1 MAVMPILRVEIP
13 TYEQR
18 EQPGPHTVYKIH
30 VETLKDSWDVYRRY
44 SEFATLHATI
54 SPPMP
59 PAPLPPKNILKR
71 SWKLVREI
79 GGLFPSTSEN
89 DSLDHDAIEQRRE
102 ALEFYLRAILAAR
115 DDQWRSN
122 LAFIRFLDALGR
134 DKKGSEIVEEHTHQA
149 NTSTSSRSPI
159 ISTSTVRP
167 SATRSHPT
175 ELRPWA
181 SRPQAVET
189 EQTRPLSD
197 AELLQRQTDTLMRDQ
212 NVQAEHLAKVLQ
224 RQRQLGIAIHDE
236 LAEHAELLTSL
247 DSAVSDTRNNID
259 AAQTQLKRFD

>member
-1 MAVMPILRVEIP
+1 MAVKPILRVEVP
-13 TYEQR
+13 TYEER
-18 EQPGPHTVYKIH
+18 EQPQPHIVYKIH
-30 VETLKDSWDVYRRY
+30 VESLKDSWDVYRRY
-44 SEFATLHATI
+44 SEFVTLHATI

-59 PAPLPPKNILKR
+59 PAPLPPKNLLKR
-71 SWKLVREI
+71 SWKLVREV
-79 GGLFPSTSEN
+79 GGLFPSNPEQ
-89 DSLDHDAIEQRRE
+89 DSLDYDAIEQRRE

-122 LAFIRFLDALGR
+122 WALIRFLGAENRNQKDSGTT
-134 DKKGSEIVEEHTHQA
+134 EEQKHQA
-149 NTSTSSRSPI
+149 NTSTKSRSAI
-159 ISTSTVRP
+159 SSTSLSRP

-197 AELLQRQTDTLMRDQ
+197 AELLQRQTNTLMRDQ
-212 NVQAEHLAKVLQ
+212 DVQAEQLAKILQ

-236 LAEHAELLTSL
+236 VAEQAELLTSL
-247 DSAVSDTRNNID
+247 DSAVSDTRNNLD
-259 AAQTQLKRFD
+259 TAQTQLKRFE